1 MNPDFEKI
9 HQSAL
14 LAARE
19 FKQAEVKLLDALLEV
34 EKSSVHLRLGFSSLF
49 NYAVQSL
56 GLSEAVAYNAISVA
70 RKIREIPALK
80 QEVAELGISKTRK
93 IVSVL
98 TKENQSEWISKAK
111 TLSSRALEKAVAK
124 ENPREATQE
133 AAKYVSEKRLD
144 LRLGVDEELMLKL
157 RRAQD
162 QVSQSS
168 GKPASLEDTLRAA
181 IYFYLHHKDP
191 LEKAKRVIAKKG
203 TQAQARSGTV
213 NKLFT
218 GTVRE
223 KSREPIPA
231 AVEHQVRLRDQNRCQ
246 SPKPDGGGVCGQRR
260 WVDLHHIHPVSA
272 GGANTPQNLAILC
285 RAHHRLHHSGNNWT
299 KRE

>member
-1 MNPDFEKI
+1 MTPDFEKI

-19 FKQAEVKLLDALLEV
+19 FKQAELKLLDALLEV

-70 RKIREIPALK
+70 RKIREVPSLK
-80 QEVAELGISKTRK
+80 DEVAELGISKTRK

-98 TKENQSEWISKAK
+98 TKENQAEWISKAK

-124 ENPREATQE
+124 EKPREATQE
-133 AAKYVSEKRLD
+133 VAKYVSEKRLEV
-144 LRLGVDEELMLKL
+144 RLGVDEELMLKL

-168 GKPASLEDTLRAA
+168 GKSASLEDTLREAVS
-181 IYFYLHHKDP
+181 FY
-191 LEKAKRVIAKKG
+191 
-203 TQAQARSGTV
+203 
-213 NKLFT
+213 
-218 GTVRE
+218 
-223 KSREPIPA
+223 
-231 AVEHQVRLRDQNRCQ
+231 
-246 SPKPDGGGVCGQRR
+246 
-260 WVDLHHIHPVSA
+260 
-272 GGANTPQNLAILC
+272 
-285 RAHHRLHHSGNNWT
+285 
-299 KRE
+299 

>member
-1 MNPDFEKI
+1 MTPDFEKI

-19 FKQAEVKLLDALLEV
+19 FKQAELKLLDALLEV

-70 RKIREIPALK
+70 RKIREIPELK
-80 QEVAELGISKTRK
+80 SEVAELGISKTRK

-98 TKENQSEWISKAK
+98 TRENQSEWISKAK

-133 AAKYVSEKRLD
+133 VAKYVSEKRLD

-162 QVSQSS
+162 QVSHSTGRRRRS
-168 GKPASLEDTLRAA
+168 KIR
-181 IYFYLHHKDP
+181 F
-191 LEKAKRVIAKKG
+191 
-203 TQAQARSGTV
+203 ARRSPFISITKIRSR
-213 NKLFT
+213 KLS
-218 GTVRE
+218 E
-223 KSREPIPA
+223 
-231 AVEHQVRLRDQNRCQ
+231 
-246 SPKPDGGGVCGQRR
+246 
-260 WVDLHHIHPVSA
+260 
-272 GGANTPQNLAILC
+272 
-285 RAHHRLHHSGNNWT
+285 
-299 KRE
+299 